1 MTAEEV
7 WNALHSKMT
16 KKELKEANEAL
27 DQLRSVYD
35 GLIDMALSQ
44 EAQDILKQGDNRQ
57 NGFLCFVMGISAPEM
72 WDDFVAKDPFR
83 PDKESEKYFDKCQE
97 LFFKDETVHFV
108 SQYYELALFFFQ
120 VAAYMGSVNEGKT
133 EKVKD

>member
-44 EAQDILKQGDNRQ
+44 EAKDILKQGDNRQ